1 MTMRTVMFL
10 NAKGGC
16 GKSTLAT
23 NLASYYAKLGNSV
36 VLADF
41 DPQGSSLE
49 WLAAR
54 PQDAPAIQGL
64 PAWREGLRHLPRSA
78 DYAILDVPAG
88 ARGGELTALV
98 RRAQS
103 IVIPVLPSPIDIRA
117 AAHFIH
123 HLLLVGRVERKETKL
138 AVVANRVRENT
149 AMQRAA
155 EGLLGGMG
163 LGVSYAAINTQN
175 YQRLEKFLNRLK
187 IPFITTL
194 RENPYYLVADA
205 KGLGIFD
212 LKPSHVARDLEQWK
226 PLIHWLESRRS
237 RPDPD

>member
-1 MTMRTVMFL
+1 MRTIMFL

-54 PQDAPAIQGL
+54 PQDAPAIHGL
-64 PAWREGLRHLPRSA
+64 LAWREGLRHLPRSA

-88 ARGGELTALV
+88 ARGAELTALV

-103 IVIPVLPSPIDIRA
+103 IVIPVLPAPTDIRA

-149 AMQRAA
+149 ALQKAA
-155 EGLLGGMG
+155 EGMLGSLSSGYTT
-163 LGVSYAAINTQN
+163 VNTQN
-175 YQRLEKFLNRLK
+175 YQRLDKFLNRLK

-194 RENPYYLVADA
+194 RENPYYLAADA
-205 KGLGIFD
+205 RGLGIFD

-237 RPDPD
+237 LPDPS

>member
-1 MTMRTVMFL
+1 MRTIMFL

-23 NLASYYAKLGNSV
+23 NLASYYAKLGNAV

-41 DPQGSSLE
+41 DPQGSSLG

-54 PQDAPAIQGL
+54 SKDAPAIHGL

-88 ARGGELTALV
+88 AHGAELTALV

-103 IVIPVLPSPIDIRA
+103 IVIPVLPSPTDIRA
-117 AAHFIH
+117 ATRFIH

-149 AMQRAA
+149 AMQKAA
-155 EGLLGGMG
+155 EGILGGLNSG
-163 LGVSYAAINTQN
+163 YATVNTQN
-175 YQRLEKFLNRLK
+175 YQRLEKFLSRLK
-187 IPFITTL
+187 IPFIATL

-205 KGLGIFD
+205 RGLGIFD

-237 RPDPD
+237 LPDPD

>member
-1 MTMRTVMFL
+1 MRTIMFL

-36 VLADF
+36 VLVDF

-54 PQDAPAIQGL
+54 PRDAPTIQGL

-88 ARGGELTALV
+88 TRGAELTALV

-103 IVIPVLPSPIDIRA
+103 IVIPVLPSPTDIRA

-149 AMQRAA
+149 ALQKAA
-155 EGLLGGMG
+155 EGMLGSLSSGYTT
-163 LGVSYAAINTQN
+163 VNTQN
-175 YQRLEKFLNRLK
+175 YQRLDKFLNRLK
-187 IPFITTL
+187 IPFIATL

-205 KGLGIFD
+205 RGLGIFD

-237 RPDPD
+237 LPDPS

>member
-1 MTMRTVMFL
+1 MRTIMFL

-54 PQDAPAIQGL
+54 PQDAPAIHGL
-64 PAWREGLRHLPRSA
+64 LAWREGLRHLPRSA

-88 ARGGELTALV
+88 ARGAELTALV

-103 IVIPVLPSPIDIRA
+103 IVIPVLPAPTDIRA

-149 AMQRAA
+149 ALQKAA
-155 EGLLGGMG
+155 EGMLGSLSSGYTT
-163 LGVSYAAINTQN
+163 VNTQN
-175 YQRLEKFLNRLK
+175 YQRLDKFLNRLK

-205 KGLGIFD
+205 RGLGIFD

-237 RPDPD
+237 LPDPS

>member
-1 MTMRTVMFL
+1 MRTIMFL

-54 PQDAPAIQGL
+54 PQDAPAIHGL
-64 PAWREGLRHLPRSA
+64 LAWREGLRHLPRSA

-88 ARGGELTALV
+88 ARGAELTALV

-103 IVIPVLPSPIDIRA
+103 IVIPVLPSPTDIRA

-149 AMQRAA
+149 ALQKAA
-155 EGLLGGMG
+155 EGMLGSLSSGYTT
-163 LGVSYAAINTQN
+163 VNTQN
-175 YQRLEKFLNRLK
+175 YQRLDKFLNRLK

-205 KGLGIFD
+205 RGLGIFD

-237 RPDPD
+237 LPDPD

>member
-1 MTMRTVMFL
+1 MRTIMFL

-23 NLASYYAKLGNSV
+23 NLASYYAKCGELGGIGGFRS
-36 VLADF
+36 
-41 DPQGSSLE
+41 PGIE
-49 WLAAR
+49 PPRWLAAR
-54 PQDAPAIQGL
+54 PRDAPAIHGL
-64 PAWREGLRHLPRSA
+64 LAWREGLRHLPRSA

-88 ARGGELTALV
+88 ARGAELTALV

-103 IVIPVLPSPIDIRA
+103 IVIPVLPSPTDIRA

-149 AMQRAA
+149 ALQKAA
-155 EGLLGGMG
+155 EGM
-163 LGVSYAAINTQN
+163 LGVSAVAIPRST
-175 YQRLEKFLNRLK
+175 RRTISGEKFLNRLK

-205 KGLGIFD
+205 RGLGIFD

-237 RPDPD
+237 LPDPN

>member
-1 MTMRTVMFL
+1 MRTIMFL

-54 PQDAPAIQGL
+54 PQDAPAIHGL
-64 PAWREGLRHLPRSA
+64 LAWREGLRHLPRSA

-88 ARGGELTALV
+88 ARGAELTALV

-103 IVIPVLPSPIDIRA
+103 IVIPVLPSPTDIRA

-149 AMQRAA
+149 ALQKAA
-155 EGLLGGMG
+155 EGMLGSLRSG
-163 LGVSYAAINTQN
+163 YTTINTQN
-175 YQRLEKFLNRLK
+175 YQRLEKFLDRLK

-194 RENPYYLVADA
+194 RENPYYLAADA
-205 KGLGIFD
+205 RGLGIFD

-237 RPDPD
+237 LPDPD